1 MLARAER
8 LAAVAGKVPG
18 ETKTGAGAETETGAG
33 IEVEVAMAEIVALAR
48 AIDLAEAAI
57 AARLPIAEAGKGHHL
72 FGRRS
77 IGAWLAAATG
87 SRTARAGER
96 VTLSR
101 QLPRLPHTAG

>member
-1 MLARAER
+1 
-8 LAAVAGKVPG
+8 
-18 ETKTGAGAETETGAG
+18 
-33 IEVEVAMAEIVALAR
+33 MAEIVALAR

-77 IGAWLAAATG
+77 IGAWLASATG

-101 QLPRLPHTAG
+101 QLPRL